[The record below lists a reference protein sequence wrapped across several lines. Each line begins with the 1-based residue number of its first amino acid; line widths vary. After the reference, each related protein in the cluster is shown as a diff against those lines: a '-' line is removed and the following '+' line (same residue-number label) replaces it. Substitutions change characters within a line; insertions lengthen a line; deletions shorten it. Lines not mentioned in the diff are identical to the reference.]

1 MNGQMM
7 YNEYI
12 EFTNNMVGPYTK
24 ENTPEIFLDLRGMVA
39 YARANNKTVPEL
51 SDKELEPFVLNAS
64 VSELRKAKIKI

>member
-7 YNEYI
+7 YKEYI
-12 EFTNNMVGPYTK
+12 ESTNNMVGPYTK
-24 ENTPEIFLDLRGMVA
+24 ENIPKTSLDLRGMVA
-39 YARANNKTVPEL
+39 YAKANNKTVPEL